1 MKISPSPLA
10 KVGYSSSLVFYDAML
25 PEITTEERMD
35 NVSTAGY
42 ALGYIG
48 SVIPFIVCLLV
59 VLNAGKLGIST
70 STAMVIAFLLT
81 AAWWVVCTVPL
92 LKTYTQ
98 RAYSEHTGNPLTAS
112 FRRLGKT
119 FRELGADLVM
129 FDGALSRKTLCSR
142 RVSQATV
149 LCTGA
154 SYHKNLDVVVEDTA
168 HICRML
174 TLPELDDRAL
184 AEGLEEAEDFRG
196 LRLYTEQ
203 GNWDVPLGMSLED
216 ALRKPEA
223 DGAKMVFFGGAM
235 SDGLMKPLL
244 MSGAPV
250 KGLTFAVRD
259 SSKIL
264 LKRENYEKMRLR
276 GIELRVLESVNLVA
290 VTVNPFSAYGFHFD
304 KDELME
310 RMQQRVNIPVINVED
325 NAV

>member
-1 MKISPSPLA
+1 
-10 KVGYSSSLVFYDAML
+10 
-25 PEITTEERMD
+25 
-35 NVSTAGY
+35 
-42 ALGYIG
+42 
-48 SVIPFIVCLLV
+48 
-59 VLNAGKLGIST
+59 
-70 STAMVIAFLLT
+70 
-81 AAWWVVCTVPL
+81 
-92 LKTYTQ
+92 
-98 RAYSEHTGNPLTAS
+98 
-112 FRRLGKT
+112 
-119 FRELGADLVM
+119 
-129 FDGALSRKTLCSR
+129 
-142 RVSQATV
+142 
-149 LCTGA
+149 
-154 SYHKNLDVVVEDTA
+154 
-168 HICRML
+168 
-174 TLPELDDRAL
+174 
-184 AEGLEEAEDFRG
+184 
-196 LRLYTEQ
+196 
-203 GNWDVPLGMSLED
+203 MSLED

-310 RMQQRVNIPVINVED
+310 RMQQRVDIPVINVED